1 MKLQEKLSAI
11 QQNIKVGKTRTNSFA
26 KYKYRN
32 LDDILTAVKPLL
44 DGCSLKITDEIK
56 LIGEH
61 VYVEATSE
69 ISLGEELMQTKAQ
82 AFIDLHRKGMSA
94 EQKVGSASSYA
105 RKTSLSGLL
114 LLDDDSQDP
123 DSLKSAPEATVESSD
138 IIKDVMDGLT

>member
-11 QQNIKVGKTRTNSFA
+11 QQNIKVAKTRTNSFA

-44 DGCSLKITDEIK
+44 DGCTLKITDEIK

-61 VYVEATSE
+61 VYVEATAE

-82 AFIDLHRKGMSA
+82 AFIDLHKKGMSA

-105 RKTSLSGLL
+105 RKYALNGLF
-114 LLDDDSQDP
+114 LLDDNQDP
-123 DSLKSAPEATVESSD
+123 DSLKSSPEATVESSD
-138 IIKDVMDGLT
+138 AVKDALEGLI

>member
-11 QQNIKVGKTRTNSFA
+11 QQNIKVAKTRTNSFA

-44 DGCSLKITDEIK
+44 DGCTLKITDEIK

-61 VYVEATSE
+61 VYVEATAE

-82 AFIDLHRKGMSA
+82 AFIDLHKKGMSA

-105 RKTSLSGLL
+105 RKYALNGLF
-114 LLDDDSQDP
+114 LLDDNQDP

-138 IIKDVMDGLT
+138 AVKDALEGLI

>member
-11 QQNIKVGKTRTNSFA
+11 QQNIKVAKTRTNSFA

-44 DGCSLKITDEIK
+44 DGCTLKITDEIK

-61 VYVEATSE
+61 VYVEATAE

-105 RKTSLSGLL
+105 RKTSLAGLL

-123 DSLKSAPEATVESSD
+123 DSLKSSTEATVESSD
-138 IIKDVMDGLT
+138 AVKDALEGLI